1 VQEEFASEPKFRWDP
16 RKARANLRKH
26 KVAFEEAETVF
37 RDRLSV
43 TKQDPN
49 HSSEERRF
57 LTLGLSF
64 NYRLI
69 LVAHTEDPGEIRI
82 ISARLPTRS
91 ERDAYENG

>member
-1 VQEEFASEPKFRWDP
+1 MPQESTSGPKVRWDP
-16 RKARANLRKH
+16 RKARANLRKDN
-26 KVAFEEAETVF
+26 VTFEEPETVF
-37 RDRLSV
+37 TDGLSV
-43 TKQDPN
+43 TKLDPD

-57 LTLGLSF
+57 FTLGLSF
-64 NYRLI
+64 NHRLI